1 MWNHLVRFNGQ
12 AYEAKYRNL
21 NVDAERPARSLATEG
36 VSAQEYPYWDT
47 SEDRPPTPTGASSSP
62 TPARRAAPARR
73 CWCID
78 PLDIGDKD
86 RRAWSTCPA
95 SAA

>member
-21 NVDAERPARSLATEG
+21 NVDASGRTTLATEG
-36 VSAQEYPYWDT
+36 VSNQEYPFWDT
-47 SEDRPPTPTGASSSP
+47 SKTLPTPTGASSSP

-73 CWCID
+73 C
-78 PLDIGDKD
+78 
-86 RRAWSTCPA
+86 
-95 SAA
+95 